1 MKINRNNKFVATGLA
16 ALAVA
21 GLSVG
26 ATACLGNGATVAQS
40 DITTETAATTGKTS
54 MSDTMQTA
62 IDADDHRSSDDGAG
76 DRREADTD
84 TYTDTSSVTTDLDVL
99 PADESPV
106 TDSPTTPASETP
118 AADTDVVDDS
128 TADVP
133 ATDTPATDTPATDAP
148 VEIHS
153 GDSTPSTGGV
163 PTLEISMNPGA
174 SVEMVLFFGSSSDLD
189 ASLFLK
195 ESGFGA
201 NDIVSVKLVYYAG
214 DTKTTTGA
222 TLSRET
228 SSVNSIW
235 KAENLQLSSGDYVSV
250 RITNSKGVT
259 TYTDVLV
266 TITPAM

>member
-54 MSDTMQTA
+54 MSDTTQTA

-133 ATDTPATDTPATDAP
+133 ATDTPATDAP

-163 PTLEISMNPGA
+163 PTLEILMNPGA
-174 SVEMVLFFGSSSDLD
+174 SVEMVLFFGSSGDLD

-266 TITPAM
+266 TITAAM

>member
-40 DITTETAATTGKTS
+40 DITTETAATTGETS
-54 MSDTMQTA
+54 MSDTTQTA
-62 IDADDHRSSDDGAG
+62 IDADDHRSSDEGAG

-153 GDSTPSTGGV
+153 GDSTPSIGGV
-163 PTLEISMNPGA
+163 PTLEILMNPGA
-174 SVEMVLFFGSSSDLD
+174 SVEMVLFFGSSGDLD

-201 NDIVSVKLVYYAG
+201 NDIISVKLVYYAG

-222 TLSRET
+222 TLGRET